1 VIFVLLTFVPPGLMK
16 SYLTLRT
23 ANAWVHLWG
32 FHAVTPHVTADT
44 PMVVKIFGIR

>member
-1 VIFVLLTFVPPGLMK
+1 MK

-32 FHAVTPHVTADT
+32 YHAVTPHVTGDT
-44 PMVVKIFGIR
+44 TMIVDVFRIAR